1 MPADELDNIHDLT
14 QRLLIAEMRVI
25 DGLIH
30 SLESSKTQRSAD
42 EQVIID
48 TILLMLQSMG
58 VSLHSITK
66 LTSTVEMSVKD
77 CFSISRNVVES
88 AINVAYI
95 ATSNVEIAERARAHA
110 LQKRFRDL
118 SRSGVIAGICISVGQ
133 DNPPTIDSIQGLQDA
148 LELFTDKNGKEI
160 RDWSPA
166 TQNEKIAQVQL
177 VSEQAALLLAG
188 AKFAIYRHS
197 SEILHGT
204 YFGTIY
210 FWTRD
215 NGDLVT
221 RDTFKEHWTNS
232 LLMSVFTGA
241 FFGSLG
247 AISAC
252 AKRFNLPNTL
262 EQVTHLRSEL
272 ESHLQSNNEGA
283 KD

>member
-1 MPADELDNIHDLT
+1 MPADGLDDIHDLT
-14 QRLLIAEMRVI
+14 QRLLKAEMRVI

-30 SLESSKTQRSAD
+30 TLESSKTQRSAD
-42 EQVIID
+42 EQVITS

-66 LTSTVEMSVKD
+66 LTGTVDMSVKD
-77 CFSISRNVVES
+77 CFSISRNVVEA

-95 ATSNVEIAERARAHA
+95 ATSDVGVAQRAQAHA
-110 LQKRFRDL
+110 LQKRFRDFN
-118 SRSGVIAGICISVGQ
+118 RSGEIAGTRISVGY
-133 DNPPTIDSIQGLQDA
+133 DNPPEMESIQGLKDA

-166 TQNEKIAQVQL
+166 TQNEKIEQVQL
-177 VSEQAALLLAG
+177 VSEQAALSLAG

-215 NGDLVT
+215 NGEPVT

-241 FFGSLG
+241 FFAGLG
-247 AISAC
+247 AVEAC
-252 AKRFNLPNTL
+252 AERFNLQSSIEN
-262 EQVTHLRSEL
+262 VKALRAEL
-272 ESHLQSNNEGA
+272 ESKLQTN
-283 KD
+283 